1 MVVIFAAYAYPFLSS
16 TCLLAASNRPI
27 GHCENVAPLAKRCPD
42 SKLPPVFY
50 LSVYIMKRPK
60 HSLIAARKNV
70 YLLADGDMSQ
80 DKKTAESNGNVV
92 TLKSVAAHVGLSAGT
107 VSAVLN
113 DAPSAKHI
121 PKQTRERIIAAA
133 RKLDYRPNFFA
144 RSLRKRRTFTLGV
157 IAYEIGDGYSSSIIA
172 GIENSARQRDYF
184 FVTGIHRHDREL
196 FERYSRLLLQRGAEG
211 IIAVDFNLAHSL
223 PVPAVAIPGHTDN
236 EGVTNIV
243 LDHRHAAELALK
255 HLAGLGHEKI
265 AILRGHP
272 DSADS
277 HHRWNA
283 VQEVAQEMGLPLD
296 PELVIQIDSTDS
308 TPSLGYPY
316 GKRLVESRRPFTALF
331 AYNDISAIGAI
342 RAFQEAG
349 LQVPRDVSVVG
360 FDDIPGA
367 AFHYPSLTTVRQPLR
382 RMGEIAVE
390 VLVARIEG
398 EKEWQREIA
407 VQPEIVVRESTGP
420 VHS

>member
-1 MVVIFAAYAYPFLSS
+1 M
-16 TCLLAASNRPI
+16 
-27 GHCENVAPLAKRCPD
+27 
-42 SKLPPVFY
+42 SKE
-50 LSVYIMKRPK
+50 
-60 HSLIAARKNV
+60 
-70 YLLADGDMSQ
+70 
-80 DKKTAESNGNVV
+80 KTTTASNGNTV

-113 DAPSAKHI
+113 DAPSARHI
-121 PKQTRERIIAAA
+121 PKATRERIIAAA

-172 GIENSARQRDYF
+172 GIENYARQRDYF
-184 FVTGIHRHDREL
+184 FVTGVHRHDREL
-196 FERYSRLLLQRGAEG
+196 FDRYSRLLLERGAEG
-211 IIAVDFNLAHSL
+211 IITVDFNLAHSF
-223 PVPAVAIPGHTDN
+223 PVPAVSIPGHVDN

-255 HLAGLGHEKI
+255 HLIELGHEKI
-265 AILRGHP
+265 AIFRGHP
-272 DSADS
+272 ESADS
-277 HHRWNA
+277 RYRWGA
-283 VQEVAQEMGLPLD
+283 VQEVAQEIGLQLD
-296 PELVIQIDSTDS
+296 PELVIQIDSTES
-308 TPSLGYPY
+308 SPNVGYPY
-316 GKRLVESRRPFTALF
+316 GKRLIESKRPFTALF

-349 LQVPRDVSVVG
+349 LQVPLDVSVVG

-390 VLVARIEG
+390 VLLGRIED
-398 EKEWQREIA
+398 EKNYQREIA
-407 VQPEIVVRESTGP
+407 VQPEIVVRESTGL
-420 VHS
+420 VRS

>member
-1 MVVIFAAYAYPFLSS
+1 M
-16 TCLLAASNRPI
+16 
-27 GHCENVAPLAKRCPD
+27 
-42 SKLPPVFY
+42 
-50 LSVYIMKRPK
+50 
-60 HSLIAARKNV
+60 ARRKD
-70 YLLADGDMSQ
+70 A
-80 DKKTAESNGNVV
+80 KTADSNGNVV
-92 TLKSVAAHVGLSAGT
+92 TLKAVAAHVGLSAGT

-121 PKQTRERIIAAA
+121 PQETRDRIIAAA

-144 RSLRKRRTFTLGV
+144 RSLRKRRTFTIGV
-157 IAYEIGDGYSSSIIA
+157 IAHEIGDGYSSSIIA
-172 GIENSARQRDYF
+172 GIESGARERDYF
-184 FVTGIHRHDREL
+184 FVTGVHRHDREL

-211 IIAVDFNLAHSL
+211 IITVDFNLAHSL

-255 HLAGLGHEKI
+255 HLTQLGHRRI
-265 AILRGHP
+265 AFLRGHP
-272 DSADS
+272 ESADS
-277 HHRWNA
+277 HSRWNA
-283 VQEVAQEMGLPLD
+283 VKDVAAEIGLELD

-316 GKRLVESRRPFTALF
+316 GKQLLEKKRPFTALF

-349 LQVPRDVSVVG
+349 LRVPADISVFG

-382 RMGEIAVE
+382 RMGEIAVGI
-390 VLVARIEG
+390 LVGRIEG
-398 EKEWQREIA
+398 EVEWQREVA
-407 VQPEIVVRESTGP
+407 VLPEIVVRESTAP
-420 VHS
+420 VRTG

>member
-1 MVVIFAAYAYPFLSS
+1 
-16 TCLLAASNRPI
+16 
-27 GHCENVAPLAKRCPD
+27 
-42 SKLPPVFY
+42 
-50 LSVYIMKRPK
+50 
-60 HSLIAARKNV
+60 
-70 YLLADGDMSQ
+70 MSQ
-80 DKKTAESNGNVV
+80 DKKITESNGNTV

-121 PKQTRERIIAAA
+121 PKPTRERIIAAA

-172 GIENSARQRDYF
+172 GIENSARQKDYF
-184 FVTGIHRHDREL
+184 FLTGVHRHDLEL

-211 IIAVDFNLAHSL
+211 IITVDFNLAHSL
-223 PVPAVAIPGHTDN
+223 PVPAVSIPGHIDN

-243 LDHRHAAELALK
+243 LDHRHAADLALK
-255 HLAGLGHEKI
+255 HLVELGHQKI

-277 HHRWNA
+277 RYRWNA
-283 VQEVAQEMGLPLD
+283 VQEVAQDMGLHLD

-308 TPSLGYPY
+308 SPSLGYPF
-316 GKRLVESRRPFTALF
+316 GKRLVESKRPFTALF

-398 EKEWQREIA
+398 EKEYKREIA

-420 VHS
+420 VRS

>member
-1 MVVIFAAYAYPFLSS
+1 
-16 TCLLAASNRPI
+16 
-27 GHCENVAPLAKRCPD
+27 
-42 SKLPPVFY
+42 
-50 LSVYIMKRPK
+50 
-60 HSLIAARKNV
+60 
-70 YLLADGDMSQ
+70 MSQ
-80 DKKTAESNGNVV
+80 DKKNTESNGSTV

-121 PKQTRERIIAAA
+121 PKPTRERIIAAA

-172 GIENSARQRDYF
+172 GIENSARQKDYF
-184 FVTGIHRHDREL
+184 FVTGIHRHNREL

-211 IIAVDFNLAHSL
+211 IITVDFNLAHSF
-223 PVPAVAIPGHTDN
+223 PVPAVSIPGHVDN

-255 HLAGLGHEKI
+255 HLTGLGHEKI

-283 VQEVAQEMGLPLD
+283 VQEVAQEMSLELD
-296 PELVIQIDSTDS
+296 AELVIQIDSTDS
-308 TPSLGYPY
+308 SPSLGYPF
-316 GKRLVESRRPFTALF
+316 GKRLVESKRPFTALF

-342 RAFQEAG
+342 RAFQETG
-349 LQVPRDVSVVG
+349 LQVPRDISVVG

-382 RMGEIAVE
+382 RMGELAVE
-390 VLVARIEG
+390 MLVSRIEG
-398 EKEWQREIA
+398 EKEYPREIA

-420 VHS
+420 VRA